1 MLSMTNLKNHR
12 WKCVLVDLVPS
23 SHIYCLLP
31 STPIFKNTT
40 VIPGLRLQY
49 TVGLWI
55 KAWVH
60 THGASCNSI
69 QLYLKGLFGT
79 VWRHWQSDHKAL
91 HTIAHYS
98 MTHIQLFHLANTH
111 SPYHCVTAH
120 YKQSAMNISC
130 IPVMSVT
137 SETRQDP
144 CTHHKCLL

>member
-12 WKCVLVDLVPS
+12 WKCVLVDLIPS

-60 THGASCNSI
+60 THGARCNSI

-91 HTIAHYS
+91 HTIAQYS

-111 SPYHCVTAH
+111 SPYQCITATLQTVCNEH
-120 YKQSAMNISC
+120 ILHSCDVCHLRDKTRAMH
-130 IPVMSVT
+130 P
-137 SETRQDP
+137 P
-144 CTHHKCLL
+144 